1 MGTNLFDVLRCRR
14 DVAALASG
22 AILDEDQVT
31 LKNDLLD
38 KLQVEQ

>member
-1 MGTNLFDVLRCRR
+1 MSTNLFDVLGCGG

-31 LKNDLLD
+31 VLK
-38 KLQVEQ
+38 KICEGIVTVE